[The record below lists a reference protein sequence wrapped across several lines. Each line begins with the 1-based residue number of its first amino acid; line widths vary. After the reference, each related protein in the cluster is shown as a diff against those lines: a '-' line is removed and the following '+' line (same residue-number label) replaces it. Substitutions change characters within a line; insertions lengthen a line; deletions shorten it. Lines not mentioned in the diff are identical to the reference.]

1 MQGHLVSHSVD
12 DTQIMGWEITV
23 RDAAAT
29 TEPKENVMNR
39 STEMSKKDQ
48 PFEYALSVKD
58 FMQTDVYKSTQKRA
72 MRTSISFMITG
83 ILLPLIIG
91 FFTALPDLSKPYF
104 GISVFSNAALALV
117 FTLPL
122 SLGLIW
128 SALPVYHHI
137 IRRLFES
144 YGFVQKVAA

>member
-1 MQGHLVSHSVD
+1 
-12 DTQIMGWEITV
+12 
-23 RDAAAT
+23 
-29 TEPKENVMNR
+29 MNKSER
-39 STEMSKKDQ
+39 LPEKKVQ
-48 PFEYALSVKD
+48 KIEYALSVKD
-58 FMQTDVYKSTQKRA
+58 FMQTDIYKSAQKRA

-91 FFTALPDLSKPYF
+91 FFTALPDFNRPWF
-104 GISVFSNAALALV
+104 RISVFSNSALALV

-128 SALPVYHHI
+128 AALPVYRRI

-144 YGFVQKVAA
+144 YGFIQKVAA

>member
-1 MQGHLVSHSVD
+1 MSHYAD
-12 DTQIMGWEITV
+12 DTVIVGRGITE
-23 RDAAAT
+23 REAAGFPG
-29 TEPKENVMNR
+29 PKENVMNR
-39 STEMSKKDQ
+39 LVKKSGKEVQ
-48 PFEYALSVKD
+48 VIEYALSVQD
-58 FMQTDVYKSTQKRA
+58 FMKTDVYKSTQKRA

-91 FFTALPDLSKPYF
+91 FFTALPDLSRPWF
-104 GISVFSNAALALV
+104 GISVFSNSALALV

-128 SALPVYHHI
+128 SALPVYRRI

-144 YGFVQKVAA
+144 YGFIQKVAA

>member
-1 MQGHLVSHSVD
+1 MSHCID
-12 DTQIMGWEITV
+12 DTLIMGWE
-23 RDAAAT
+23 RA
-29 TEPKENVMNR
+29 KENMMNR

-58 FMQTDVYKSTQKRA
+58 FMQTDVYKTTQKKA
-72 MRTSISFMITG
+72 VRTSIGFMVTG
-83 ILLPLIIG
+83 IMLPLIIG
-91 FFTALPDLSKPYF
+91 FFTALPDIRQPYF
-104 GISVFSNAALALV
+104 GISVFSNSALAFV

-128 SALPVYHHI
+128 AAMPVYRHI

>member
-1 MQGHLVSHSVD
+1 MSRTTD
-12 DTQIMGWEITV
+12 DTLNKGWEITE
-23 RDAAAT
+23 REAAGSP
-29 TEPKENVMNR
+29 EPKENVMNK
-39 STEMSKKDQ
+39 SVKMSGKDVQ
-48 PFEYALSVKD
+48 KIEYALSVKD
-58 FMQTDVYKSTQKRA
+58 FMQTDVYKATQKRA
-72 MRTSISFMITG
+72 VRTSISFMVTG

-104 GISVFSNAALALV
+104 GISVFSNSALAFV

-128 SALPVYHHI
+128 SALPVYHRI

>member
-1 MQGHLVSHSVD
+1 MN
-12 DTQIMGWEITV
+12 TV
-23 RDAAAT
+23 T
-29 TEPKENVMNR
+29 MSENKVQ
-39 STEMSKKDQ
+39 TI
-48 PFEYALSVKD
+48 EYALSVKD
-58 FMQTDVYKSTQKRA
+58 FMQTDAYKAAQKRA
-72 MRTSISFMITG
+72 VRTSISFMVTG

-91 FFTALPDLSKPYF
+91 FFTAMPDLGKPYF
-104 GISVFSNAALALV
+104 GISVFSNSALAFV

-128 SALPVYHHI
+128 SALPVYRHI